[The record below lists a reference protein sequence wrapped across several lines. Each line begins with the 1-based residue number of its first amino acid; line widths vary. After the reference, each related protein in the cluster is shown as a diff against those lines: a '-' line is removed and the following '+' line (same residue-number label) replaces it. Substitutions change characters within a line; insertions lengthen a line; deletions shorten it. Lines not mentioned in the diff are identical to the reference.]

1 MDIYNFKKET
11 KQEIYDSYNNLVFSN
26 DTRVIHKMIIKINIF
41 SEIKDLN
48 GDILEFGVFKGGS
61 LALWLQLMK
70 LYQPHSLTKIIGFDF
85 FNHSDTLKNL
95 NEQNKDLMN
104 NVLSRSNETD
114 TDINNIKI
122 KCDNII
128 EDSTILIKGDAI
140 ETSKKFNDNNPG
152 ARIKLLYLD
161 LDLGEPTFHVLKNL
175 WDKVVIDGIILLD
188 EYGFHKWDES
198 NGVDDFLKT
207 VEGKYI
213 LKNTF
218 ISAPTLIIKK
228 IKY

>member
-1 MDIYNFKKET
+1 
-11 KQEIYDSYNNLVFSN
+11 
-26 DTRVIHKMIIKINIF
+26 
-41 SEIKDLN
+41 
-48 GDILEFGVFKGGS
+48 
-61 LALWLQLMK
+61 
-70 LYQPHSLTKIIGFDF
+70 
-85 FNHSDTLKNL
+85 
-95 NEQNKDLMN
+95 MN

-175 WDKVVIDGIILLD
+175 WDKVVINGIILLD

-198 NGVDDFLKT
+198 NGVDNFLKT